1 VIARRGLPTWATAAA
16 VLLLTSGSLA
26 GVVKLRQQ
34 ADVARS
40 EQLALER
47 LRSLT
52 NEQSS
57 LEWQAVA
64 SRGAAGEVARA
75 VRSRG
80 LAMDAELKGLE
91 SLGRPP
97 DRALREAVTAHEAA
111 LQAEIDLLA
120 RQRFQDALEI
130 GQNRVDPSLDRLYR
144 VLERHV
150 NTSAD
155 RAQATAF
162 RATAATALLVALSA
176 LFIVVLTRAFQRT
189 RRKLATADER
199 AQIQSERW
207 FRTLVQNASELI
219 TVVDED
225 TRVVY
230 VTDAVV
236 PLLGY
241 TPDEIR
247 GRRLFEFAHPDDAD
261 ALREAAAGSPIS
273 RIECRL
279 RTRDDAWV
287 VLEWARG
294 SLPDDAGC
302 ILTGRDISDRKR
314 LEGELR
320 HLAFHDALTGLA
332 NRALFEDRL
341 THALE
346 RLSRRGGGLA
356 VLFVDLDDFKTVNDS
371 LGHAA
376 GDELLT
382 EVGERLRGSLR
393 GADTAARLG
402 GDEFAILLEDVGST
416 GAALGAARRV
426 LDTLDPPFRLAG
438 RDLTVAA
445 SVGVAPALSGGE
457 TMAELM
463 RNADLA
469 MYEAKRRGGAQS
481 RLFET
486 ALHES
491 AVTRLELGGELQRA
505 VEEEQFELH
514 FQPIVD
520 LENGTIAGAEALI
533 RWRHPERGLLHPG
546 DFLPLAEETGL
557 IVPMGRW
564 VLEEATR
571 TLRRWETDYPEV
583 QLYLSANVSMR
594 QLYDP
599 GIVDAVR
606 DALND
611 AGVGADRLVVEIT
624 ESFLADESEAPRDRL
639 QRLRALGVRLA
650 VDDFGTGYSAL
661 SYLQRFPI
669 DVLKIDRSF
678 VEHARRTSASANLV
692 RSIVQLGQSLHLHI
706 VAEGI
711 EDAEQ
716 ARLLH
721 DMGVRSGQGYHF
733 ARPLPPERFAALLQ
747 AWDAPV
753 RVSV

>member
-1 VIARRGLPTWATAAA
+1 VVPRRGLPTWASAAA

-64 SRGAAGEVARA
+64 SRGAAGEVSRA
-75 VRSRG
+75 VRARG
-80 LAMDAELKGLE
+80 LAMDAELKGLQ

-97 DRALREAVTAHEAA
+97 DKELREAVSAHEAA

-120 RQRFQDALEI
+120 QQRFQDALAV
-130 GQNRVDPSLDRLYR
+130 GQERVDPSLDRLYR

-150 NTSAD
+150 NDSAD

-241 TPDEIR
+241 TPEEVR
-247 GRRLFEFAHPDDAD
+247 GRRLVDFAHPDDAE
-261 ALREAAAGSPIS
+261 ALRDAAAGLPMG

-279 RTRDDAWV
+279 RTQGDSWV

-294 SLPDDAGC
+294 SLPDEGGC

-346 RLSRRGGGLA
+346 RLARRGGGLA

-376 GDELLT
+376 GDELLGA
-382 EVGERLRGSLR
+382 VGERLRESLR

-402 GDEFAILLEDVGST
+402 GDEFAILLEDVDST
-416 GAALGAARRV
+416 GAALAGARRV
-426 LDTLDPPFRLAG
+426 LDTLDAPFRIAS
-438 RDLTVAA
+438 RDLTVVA
-445 SVGVAPALSGGE
+445 SIGIAPALTGGE
-457 TMAELM
+457 TMADLM

-469 MYEAKRRGGAQS
+469 MYEAKRRGGAQC
-481 RLFET
+481 RLFE
-486 ALHES
+486 AAMHES
-491 AVTRLELGGELQRA
+491 AVTRLQLGGELQRA

-520 LENGTIAGAEALI
+520 LEKGTIAGAEALI

-571 TLRRWETDYPEV
+571 TLRRWESDYPEV

-599 GIVDAVR
+599 GIVDTVR

-611 AGVGADRLVVEIT
+611 AGVTADRLVVEIT

-692 RSIVQLGQSLHLHI
+692 RSIVQLGQSLHLDI

-716 ARLLH
+716 AQLLH
-721 DMGVRSGQGYHF
+721 GMGVRSGQGYHF

-747 AWDAPV
+747 AWEAPV
-753 RVSV
+753 RVNI

>member
-1 VIARRGLPTWATAAA
+1 MAARRGLPTWATAAA

-40 EQLALER
+40 EQLSLER

-64 SRGAAGEVARA
+64 SRGAAAEVSRA

-80 LAMDAELKGLE
+80 TAMDAELDGLA
-91 SLGRPP
+91 SIGRPP
-97 DRALREAVTAHEAA
+97 DKELREAVAAHEAA

-120 RQRFQDALEI
+120 EQRFQDALKI
-130 GQNRVDPSLDRLYR
+130 GEKRVDPSLDRLYK

-150 NTSAD
+150 DTSAQ
-155 RAQATAF
+155 RAQSTAF

-189 RRKLATADER
+189 RRKLVTADER
-199 AQIQSERW
+199 AHVQSERW
-207 FRTLVQNASELI
+207 FRSLVQNASELI
-219 TVVDED
+219 TVVDAD

-230 VTDAVV
+230 ATDAVV

-241 TPDEIR
+241 TPEDLR
-247 GRRLFEFAHPDDAD
+247 GHLLVDFAHPDDAD
-261 ALREAAAGSPIS
+261 ALRDAAAGAPMS

-279 RTRDDAWV
+279 RAGDDSWV
-287 VLEWARG
+287 VLEWTRG
-294 SLPDDAGC
+294 SLPDGGC

-320 HLAFHDALTGLA
+320 HMAFHDTLTGLA

-346 RLSRRGGGLA
+346 RFSRRGGGLA

-376 GDELLT
+376 GDELLG
-382 EVGERLRGSLR
+382 EVGERLRSSLR

-402 GDEFAILLEDVGST
+402 GDEFAILLEDIDST

-426 LDTLDPPFRLAG
+426 LDTLDPPFRIAN
-438 RDLTVAA
+438 RDLTVGA
-445 SVGVAPALSGGE
+445 SVGVAPALAGGE
-457 TMAELM
+457 TMADLM

-481 RLFET
+481 RLFEP

-491 AVTRLELGGELQRA
+491 AVTRLEMGGELQRA

-520 LENGTIAGAEALI
+520 LESGTIAGAEALI
-533 RWRHPERGLLHPG
+533 RWRHPERGLLYPA

-571 TLRRWETDYPEV
+571 TLRRWQTDHPQV

-611 AGVGADRLVVEIT
+611 AGVGADRLVIEIT

-716 ARLLH
+716 ATLLKG
-721 DMGVRSGQGYHF
+721 MGVTSGQGYHY
-733 ARPLPPERFAALLQ
+733 ARPLAPERFAALLQ

-753 RVSV
+753 RVNV